1 VLGVFDEIESE
12 DRLIK
17 EKQLKI
23 RFAAD
28 HHSPSLQLNHS
39 EHASFLDPPLNYYLA
54 TTPTTL
60 SYVI

>member
-28 HHSPSLQLNHS
+28 HHSPSHQLNHS
-39 EHASFLDPPLNYYLA
+39 EHASFLDPPLNYR
-54 TTPTTL
+54 
-60 SYVI
+60 S